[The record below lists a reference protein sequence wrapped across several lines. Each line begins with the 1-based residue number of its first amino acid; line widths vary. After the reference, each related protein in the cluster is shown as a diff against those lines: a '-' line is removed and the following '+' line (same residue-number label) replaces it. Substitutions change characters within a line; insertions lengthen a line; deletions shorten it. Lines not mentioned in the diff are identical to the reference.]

1 MANVAYEIFDE
12 VAKQRSFARAAE
24 ALMLTP
30 SAISHS
36 IAGLEEEFGF
46 PLFTRNKKGVTITGE
61 GMLML
66 ERVREILRNE
76 RLMREEAAEIVGLNR
91 GSVTIA
97 GFSSVCSAWFP
108 DIILNFRE
116 RYPGIEINVLQ
127 GDYEDIYEWV
137 AAGDADLGIVSLRG
151 SRDVREIPIHVDTF
165 QCITPKGIAPAN
177 GEYYTAKEL
186 ESLPVIVTTRGYR
199 SDQDRYYREN
209 HIRLK
214 PHFTFTDDSPIVS
227 FVENGLGIFFL
238 PEITSE
244 RGEYEV
250 DYYPLEPP
258 FYRTIGIIMRKN
270 VLPSPAARTLR
281 KEIDTF
287 LEENNLRNIKKPR

>member
-1 MANVAYEIFDE
+1 MANYAYEIFDE
-12 VAKQRSFARAAE
+12 VAKQKSFARAAE

-36 IAGLEEEFGF
+36 IAGLEDELGF
-46 PLFTRNKKGVTITGE
+46 PLFTRNKKGVSITGE

-108 DIILNFRE
+108 QIILNFQA
-116 RYPGIEINVLQ
+116 RYPDIEINVLQ

-137 AAGDADLGIVSLRG
+137 SAGDADLGIVSLRG
-151 SRDVREIPIHVDTF
+151 SRDVREIPVHVDTF
-165 QCITPKGIAPAN
+165 QCITPKGTAPAN
-177 GEYYTAKEL
+177 GEFYTAKEL
-186 ESLPVIVTTRGYR
+186 ESLPIIVTTRGYR
-199 SDQDRYYREN
+199 SDQDRYFREN
-209 HIRLK
+209 HIHLR

-238 PEITSE
+238 PDINSE

-250 DYYPLEPP
+250 DFYPLDPP
-258 FYRTIGIIMRKN
+258 FRRTIGIIMPKN

-281 KEIDTF
+281 KEIDAF
-287 LEENNLRNIKKPR
+287 LDTNHLRNVPD